1 MTSVVNAVASDTN
14 PMGTVFGGTGV
25 SDPTAH
31 GIMVA
36 EGASAMVSKTLTNGQ
51 LLVGS
56 TGADPVEA
64 SITSSGSTLT
74 VTPGAGTI
82 SIDVTAPLNVA
93 HGGTGATTLTSHGI
107 LLGHGTSA
115 VTAATALTNGQ
126 LLVGS
131 TGNDPV
137 PATLIQGANVTIT
150 NGAGTITIAAAGPG
164 GIVWTDVTTDTLLVT
179 ENAYIA
185 DSASLITFTLP
196 TVAAVGDTFI
206 IQGKNTGGWLVA
218 QNSGQTIYSVNAATT
233 TGGGGSLAS
242 TNRRCAVTLVC
253 VTANNDFTVS
263 SVIGNLTYV

>member
-1 MTSVVNAVASDTN
+1 MGISNAVASDIR
-14 PMGTVFGGTGV
+14 PMGTVLGGTGI
-25 SDPTAH
+25 SSPTAH

-56 TGADPVEA
+56 TGADPVA
-64 SITSSGSTLT
+64 AAITSSGSTIT
-74 VTPGAGTI
+74 VTNGAGTLNV
-82 SIDVTAPLNVA
+82 DVTAPLNVA
-93 HGGTGATTLTSHGI
+93 TGGTGATTLTSHGI

-115 VTAATALTNGQ
+115 VTASAALTNGQ

-137 PATLIQGANVTIT
+137 AATLIQGANVTIT
-150 NGAGTITIAAAGPG
+150 NGAGTITIAADNAGG
-164 GIVWTDVTTDTLLVT
+164 VVWNTATVDTLLVAD
-179 ENAYIA
+179 NAYIA
-185 DSASLITFTLP
+185 DSASLLTFTLP
-196 TVAAVGDTFI
+196 SVAAVGATYI
-206 IQGKNTGGWLVA
+206 IQGKNTGGWIVT

-253 VTANNDFTVS
+253 VTANNDFAVS
-263 SVIGNLTYV
+263 SAIGNITYV